1 MTIVARI
8 QAHYAELPPQARRAA
23 DAILDHA
30 DDLALY
36 SSAELAEISG
46 VSQATLSRLYR
57 QLGFSSFAEVRDEA
71 RLLRGR
77 GVPLDRSDH
86 PVALT
91 DHLEADLANVRRC
104 LEGLDP
110 DDLATVGRHLAH
122 DRRVAIIGTRNSY
135 PFALHLRQQLIQVRG
150 GVELLPLAGQT
161 LGEDV
166 VDVAERDTV
175 VLFGFRRRRRDFPRI
190 LRACRDSGAFVVLI
204 ADTAARRYSAQA
216 AVWFSCPLDAPG
228 AFDSYAAPMALAALL
243 ASTVAT
249 ELGDEGRRRVTRVTG
264 TYEALDELDA

>member
-1 MTIVARI
+1 MSIVARI
-8 QAHYAELPPQARRAA
+8 QEHYAELPPQARRAA

-77 GVPLDRSDH
+77 GVPLDRADH
-86 PVALT
+86 PVALRE
-91 DHLEADLANVRRC
+91 HLEADVANVRRC

-110 DDLATVGRHLAH
+110 DDLATAVRHLAH

-135 PFALHLRQQLIQVRG
+135 PVALHLRQQLIQVRNRID
-150 GVELLPLAGQT
+150 LLPLAGQT
-161 LGEDV
+161 LGEDIT
-166 VDVAERDTV
+166 DLGEGDTA
-175 VLFGFRRRRRDFPRI
+175 VLIGFRRRRRDFPRI
-190 LRACRDSGAFVVLI
+190 LDACRASGAFVILI
-204 ADTAARRYSAQA
+204 ADTAARRYASRT

-228 AFDSYAAPMALAALL
+228 AFDSYAAAMALVALL
-243 ASTVAT
+243 SSTVAT
-249 ELGDEGRRRVTRVTG
+249 ELGDAGRRRVTRVAG
-264 TYEALDELDA
+264 TYEALDELDT